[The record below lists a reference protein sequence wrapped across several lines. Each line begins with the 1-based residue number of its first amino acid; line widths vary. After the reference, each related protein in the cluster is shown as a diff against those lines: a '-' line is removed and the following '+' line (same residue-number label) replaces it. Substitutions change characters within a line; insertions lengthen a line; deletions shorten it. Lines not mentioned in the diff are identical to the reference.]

1 MMINATELL
10 QLNDDEKLS
19 IIDMLQSSLFNKDY
33 VITEDQ
39 FSIVEERLE
48 KIEKGETKL
57 YSLAEFQ
64 EKINQHKKS

>member
-64 EKINQHKKS
+64 KKIDQYKKS